1 MSHSSPLPT
10 TPEKHTHDHGDH
22 AHDHHSHAP
31 AKPLKKAAPPAIG
44 CGACC
49 GGDTH
54 AHDDGDDHAGHDHS
68 ALPGWPRIYAA
79 LAVALGAEVAHW
91 FQYEYVGMA
100 LAGLGGVVAAPVTA
114 ANTGIAVSILVPAL
128 IVTVIGG
135 MGSIAGA
142 ALGAVIVAVI
152 EVLGAAFLP
161 RFGGVLIYAA
171 LAAALIWRPE
181 GLLHPRGAR

>member
-1 MSHSSPLPT
+1 MTFSPPGSWR
-10 TPEKHTHDHGDH
+10 PESRDVEMMVCTAGHVDHG
-22 AHDHHSHAP
+22 
-31 AKPLKKAAPPAIG
+31 KTMLIKALTGI
-44 CGACC
+44 
-49 GGDTH
+49 DT
-54 AHDDGDDHAGHDHS
+54 DR
-68 ALPGWPRIYAA
+68 LF
-79 LAVALGAEVAHW
+79 LLVFALGA
-91 FQYEYVGMA
+91 A

-114 ANTGIAVSILVPAL
+114 ANTGMAVSILVPAL

-181 GLLHPRGAR
+181 GLLHPKGAR